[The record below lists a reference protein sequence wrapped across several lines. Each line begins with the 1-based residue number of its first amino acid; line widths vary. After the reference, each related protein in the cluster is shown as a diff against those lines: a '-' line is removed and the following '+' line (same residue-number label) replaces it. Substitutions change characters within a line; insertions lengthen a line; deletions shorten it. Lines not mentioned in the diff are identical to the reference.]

1 MNKTL
6 VIWWRYGKEHN
17 PAGDEFR
24 VNPPGVISRH
34 LDEKVA
40 AFRQWP
46 ANDWRWWQVDDELL
60 IERADPSGYNYGPDT
75 RIYYLPR
82 RGLGVIENI
91 RRPAPNERWSWFI
104 HLADTYW
111 DAARECWI
119 MQDMFADILVERG
132 GREARVFDLDE
143 LGTGL
148 DLGLLTPPQAS
159 NVLRDTNAALRAIEA
174 GMFPF
179 PEIARGQA
187 ASKELGWDR
196 PPRT

>member
-24 VNPPGVISRH
+24 VNPPAVISRH

-104 HLADTYW
+104 HVADTYW

-179 PEIARGQA
+179 P
-187 ASKELGWDR
+187 
-196 PPRT
+196 